1 MRLAFSSS
9 PLPLVITDAHC
20 FGSSTAG
27 IYYAK
32 DSWKARLCVRGREQ
46 LYAFCDAFGVPYR
59 KCGKLIVAQAHQV
72 PPLLDCM
79 AGGIRATLNAFD
91 AVRVML

>member
-1 MRLAFSSS
+1 MRR
-9 PLPLVITDAHC
+9 
-20 FGSSTAG
+20 STAG

-46 LYAFCDAFGVPYR
+46 LYAFCDDFGVPYR

-72 PPLLDCM
+72 PNPPNRMHDWRDRSVTLD
-79 AGGIRATLNAFD
+79 AFD
-91 AVRVML
+91 AVHVML